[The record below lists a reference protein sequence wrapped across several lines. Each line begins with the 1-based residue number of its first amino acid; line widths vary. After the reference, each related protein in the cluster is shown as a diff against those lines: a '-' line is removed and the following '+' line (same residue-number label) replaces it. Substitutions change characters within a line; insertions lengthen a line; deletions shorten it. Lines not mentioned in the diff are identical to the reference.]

1 MIKPWVIE
9 KQELT
14 EDGDTWVV
22 YSVVKSTATD
32 NRSCKKLTTTVIVP
46 KDADM
51 DLFMHNMLQEGG
63 WL

>member
-22 YSVVKSTATD
+22 YSVIKSTSTD
-32 NRSCKKLTTTVIVP
+32 NKSYKKMTTTVIVP
-46 KDADM
+46 KDADI
-51 DLFMHNMLQEGG
+51 DLFMHDMLLEGG